1 MSCFNFYLLVLFFF
15 TVKGKEELN
24 KTYNVGPQLG
34 SGGFGTVYSG
44 TRKSDGLAVSLF
56 IREKKP
62 ILIFFV
68 L

>member
-1 MSCFNFYLLVLFFF
+1 MSCFNFYLLVLFF

-44 TRKSDGLAVSLF
+44 TRKSDGLPVSLF
-56 IREKKP
+56 IRE
-62 ILIFFV
+62 
-68 L
+68 